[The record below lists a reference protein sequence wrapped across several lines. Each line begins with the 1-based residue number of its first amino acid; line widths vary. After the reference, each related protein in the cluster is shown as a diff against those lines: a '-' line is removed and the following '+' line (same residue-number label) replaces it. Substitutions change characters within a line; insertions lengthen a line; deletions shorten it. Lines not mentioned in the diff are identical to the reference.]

1 MKRSRK
7 IGLLVLGTAVLM
19 TGCSNADSDM
29 DNDIRQQRY
38 ASKADCERD
47 WEKERFKDG
56 CTSSGGG
63 YLGPRYYWNHSAG
76 VPVAMMQDGT
86 HRQMSPT
93 AASRSSFVSSYKS
106 SASSRTASVSRGGFG
121 GFGRGSAGG

>member
-7 IGLLVLGTAVLM
+7 IGLLVLGTAALM
-19 TGCSNADSDM
+19 SGCSNGSSDF
-29 DNDIRQQRY
+29 DNEVRQQRY

-63 YLGPRYYWNHSAG
+63 YMGPRYYWNHSAG
-76 VPVAMMQDGT
+76 VPVAMMPDGT
-86 HRQMSPT
+86 HRQMT
-93 AASRSSFVSSYKS
+93 AASASRSSLVSSYKS
-106 SASSRTASVSRGGFG
+106 SVSSRTASVSRGGFG